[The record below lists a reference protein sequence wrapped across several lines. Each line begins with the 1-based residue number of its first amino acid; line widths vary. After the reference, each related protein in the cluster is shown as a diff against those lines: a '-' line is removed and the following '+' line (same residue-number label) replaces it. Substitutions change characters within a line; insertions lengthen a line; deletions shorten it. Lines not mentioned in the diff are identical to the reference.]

1 MPAERAYVPNM
12 PSESLVIA
20 DELLHVNIPGKQ
32 VELVRGVLVVREPP
46 GFQHGAI
53 MLRLGAMLLQHVDT
67 HDLGFVVVG
76 DPGFKLAT
84 DPDTVRGPDIAF
96 IRRERVPHPVP
107 VGFAAFPPD
116 LVIEIGS
123 PNDRPGDILGK
134 VGDWLSAGTRLVW
147 VIDPEHRLARIYRQ
161 DGTETTLGET
171 EPLAGEDVLPGFSCP
186 LASILSFS

>member
-12 PSESLVIA
+12 PTPSLMTA
-20 DELLHVNIPGKQ
+20 DELLQVNIPGKQ
-32 VELVRGVLVVREPP
+32 VELVRGALIVREPP

-53 MLRLGAMLLQHVDT
+53 VLRLGAVLLQHVDA
-67 HDLGFVVVG
+67 HDLGLVVVG

-96 IRRERVPHPVP
+96 IRRERVPHPTP

-116 LVIEIGS
+116 LVIEIRS
-123 PNDRPGDILGK
+123 PSDRPGDILGK

-147 VIDPEHRLARIYRQ
+147 VIDPAHRVAHVYRQ
-161 DGTETTLGET
+161 DETQTTIGPDEALD
-171 EPLAGEDVLPGFSCP
+171 GEDVLPGFSCALNVLP
-186 LASILSFS
+186 

>member
-12 PSESLVIA
+12 PRPSLMTA

-53 MLRLGAMLLQHVDT
+53 MLRLGAMLLQHVDA
-67 HDLGFVVVG
+67 HDLGLVVVG

-96 IRRERVPHPVP
+96 IRRERVPDPVP

-116 LVIEIGS
+116 LVIEIRS
-123 PNDRPGDILGK
+123 PSDRPGDILGK

-147 VIDPEHRLARIYRQ
+147 VIDPVHRVAHVYRQ
-161 DGTETTLGET
+161 DETQTTIGPQGALD
-171 EPLAGEDVLPGFSCP
+171 GEDVLPGFSCA
-186 LASILSFS
+186 LDAIL